1 MTLNLRG
8 ILRAIFGVGTVVGI
22 FMLIVPLVD
31 LIYGN
36 MISFSFLISG
46 LILILIGYLLSRM
59 KTQPL
64 TSFEAAIVAVTSWI
78 IMSIIS
84 AINMSF
90 ETKYTFVDTLFESV
104 SGFTGTGFTV
114 FELKNMKPSIILWRS
129 LMQWTGELGFTV
141 FAILILPYFYY
152 IAREV
157 YGVERPVKIE
167 VTFYKTAV
175 RLLIIYGSLTFMGTI
190 LYMITG
196 MSAFEAINHIMTTI
210 ATGGMSTYD
219 NGYQL
224 IFFRAPFTY
233 IPMITFMI
241 LGGMNFQDLNN
252 LVTGKFKELLKSE
265 EFIFYLIMLTILSLF
280 VYLSYLFIDKEID
293 NTLLFS
299 LFNSISG
306 YTTTGFNLGLI
317 SKLIDTTKIFLVMTM
332 FIGGMSFSTAGGI
345 KTFRLLLFLKKIKH
359 YAQSIVLPSSVIKPV
374 KFDEKTVSEAEFSQ
388 VLFIIIMHALMIT
401 IGALIISVYG
411 YNFTD
416 SLFEATSAASN
427 VGLSS
432 GIVSVTDPLIVKIT
446 LIILMILG
454 RLEYL
459 PLFLALS
466 LIFREKIV
474 KRK

>member
-1 MTLNLRG
+1 MALNLRG

-31 LIYGN
+31 LIYGD

-46 LILILIGYLLSRM
+46 LILILTGYLLSRM

-64 TSFEAAIVAVTSWI
+64 TSFEAATVAVVSWI
-78 IMSIIS
+78 TMSVIS
-84 AINMSF
+84 AVNMSF

-141 FAILILPYFYY
+141 FAILVLPYFYY

-175 RLLIIYGSLTFMGTI
+175 RLLIIYGSLTFVGTV

-196 MSAFEAINHIMTTI
+196 MSVFEAINHIMTTI

-219 NGYQL
+219 DGYQL

-265 EFIFYLIMLTILSLF
+265 EFIFYLMMLTILSLF
-280 VYLSYLFIDKEID
+280 VYLSYLFIDKAP
-293 NTLLFS
+293 LFS

-317 SKLIDTTKIFLVMTM
+317 SKLRDTTKILLVMTM

-345 KTFRLLLFLKKIKH
+345 KTFRLLLLLKKIKH

-388 VLFIIIMHALMIT
+388 VLFIIIIHALMIT

-432 GIVSVTDPLIVKIT
+432 GIVSVTDPFTVKIT

-459 PLFLALS
+459 PLFLVLS